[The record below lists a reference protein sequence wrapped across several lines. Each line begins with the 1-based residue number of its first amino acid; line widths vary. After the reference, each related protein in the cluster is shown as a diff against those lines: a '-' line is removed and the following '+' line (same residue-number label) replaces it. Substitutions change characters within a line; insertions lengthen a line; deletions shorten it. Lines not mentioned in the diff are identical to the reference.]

1 MDPAVHLLM
10 RLIGLLLSLVLIGVL
25 IQRLYGGPSQLG
37 PTGRP
42 AITEPIHHAEET
54 VDQVNQLEQERV
66 KKSMGE
72 LQPGTT
78 P

>member
-1 MDPAVHLLM
+1 M

-42 AITEPIHHAEET
+42 TVTEPIRHAEET
-54 VDQVNQLEQERV
+54 VEQVNQFEQERV
-66 KKSMGE
+66 KKTMGE
-72 LQPGTT
+72 LQPGSN

>member
-1 MDPAVHLLM
+1 M

-37 PTGRP
+37 PASEP
-42 AITEPIHHAEET
+42 AITEPLKRAEEA
-54 VDQVNQLEQERV
+54 VERVNKLEQERE
-66 KKSMGE
+66 KKTMSIFE
-72 LQPGTT
+72 PGTN

>member
-1 MDPAVHLLM
+1 M

-25 IQRLYGGPSQLG
+25 IQRLYGGPAPMVPSSG
-37 PTGRP
+37 PEVS
-42 AITEPIHHAEET
+42 EPIRRAEDAVKQ
-54 VDQVNQLEQERV
+54 VDQLEQERV

-72 LQPGTT
+72 LQPATN

>member
-1 MDPAVHLLM
+1 M

-42 AITEPIHHAEET
+42 TVTEPIHHAEET
-54 VDQVNQLEQERV
+54 VEQVNQFEQERV
-66 KKSMGE
+66 KKTMGE
-72 LQPGTT
+72 LQPGSN